1 MKFEGKQKCNEDYD
15 DDDDDDNNNKCDF
28 TCPRV
33 TRKRLV
39 ELTDSK
45 FF

>member
-1 MKFEGKQKCNEDYD
+1 MKFEGKQKYNDDYD
-15 DDDDDDNNNKCDF
+15 DDNNNNNNKCDF

-39 ELTDSK
+39 ELTDSNL
-45 FF
+45 F